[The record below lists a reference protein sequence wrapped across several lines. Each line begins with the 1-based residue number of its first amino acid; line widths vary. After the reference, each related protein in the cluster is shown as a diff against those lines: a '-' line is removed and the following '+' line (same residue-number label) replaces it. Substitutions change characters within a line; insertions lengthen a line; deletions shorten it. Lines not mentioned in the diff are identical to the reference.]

1 MFYMKKTSTKP
12 PEPKPCFKWQ
22 TGTYARHVTYEF
34 IIPDQFLM
42 LCRLMDTPPREV
54 ILDFM
59 DNLACASWKREGR
72 DIAKAHLINY
82 FIAHGYG
89 QRHYTETEI
98 RDMFREMDAMGMLF
112 PSYGSV
118 KMIDLY
124 SKWRKKHHRCWFK
137 HWYRKPRRKLP
148 KQSGS

>member
-1 MFYMKKTSTKP
+1 MKKTSVQAQKSKP
-12 PEPKPCFKWQ
+12 GFKWQ
-22 TGTYARHVTYEF
+22 TGAYARHAAYQF
-34 IIPDQFLM
+34 IIPEQFLM
-42 LCRLMDTPPREV
+42 LCRLTDTPPREV

-72 DIAKAHLINY
+72 DTAKAHLINY

-89 QRHYTETEI
+89 QQQYTEAEI
-98 RDMFREMDAMGMLF
+98 REMFREMDAMGMLF
-112 PSYGSV
+112 PSYGSM

-124 SKWRKKHHRCWFK
+124 AKWRKKQHHCWFK

-148 KQSGS
+148 KRSEP

>member
-1 MFYMKKTSTKP
+1 MKKTSTRLQKSKP
-12 PEPKPCFKWQ
+12 HFKWQ
-22 TGTYARHVTYEF
+22 TGAYARYATYQF

-42 LCRLMDTPPREV
+42 LCRLMDLPPRDM

-72 DIAKAHLINY
+72 DTAKEHLINY

-89 QRHYTETEI
+89 RQHYTETEV
-98 RDMFREMDAMGMLF
+98 REMFREMDAMGMLF
-112 PSYGSV
+112 PSYGSM

-124 SKWRKKHHRCWFK
+124 SKWRKKQHRCWFK
-137 HWYRKPRRKLP
+137 HWYRKPRRKPP
-148 KQSGS
+148 KQSEP